1 LAAIGV
7 SFKWS
12 CRLITGK
19 KLAKERK
26 SVLKKQTRQHTCD
39 VTPLNNYQGLD
50 LIATAVMVVDE
61 KPRLIHANASA
72 ENLFAFSRKNAI
84 GTPLA
89 RVIHD
94 NKQDGGVFA
103 MLGQVLMSESG
114 FSESSLTIVTAAG
127 QTLHCSCV
135 ATPIEADRVVLEFQ
149 PLDQHLKI
157 AREEKLLEQQKLNR
171 ELIRNLAH
179 EIKNPLGGIRGA
191 AQLLERELPDDTFSE
206 YTQVIVKEA
215 DRLRSLMD
223 RLLTPNRLPKI
234 EPVNIHEV
242 LEHVRSLVLAEF
254 PKSLQINRDYDTSMP
269 DLLAD
274 REQLIQAMLNIA
286 RNAAQ
291 ATGGFGKIR
300 FQTRI
305 ARQVTIVRER
315 FRLAIEIRICDT
327 GPGVPEHLR
336 NTIFYPLV
344 TGHQGGTG
352 VGLSLAQNF
361 VNQHAGVIEFE
372 STPGDTQF
380 IVTIPVRSK
389 DQLSEVRA
397 VA

>member
-1 LAAIGV
+1 
-7 SFKWS
+7 
-12 CRLITGK
+12 
-19 KLAKERK
+19 
-26 SVLKKQTRQHTCD
+26 LKQQTRPQTRD
-39 VTPLNNYQGLD
+39 ISPLNNYQGLD

-61 KPRLIHANASA
+61 KLLLIHANSSA

-84 GTPLA
+84 GSPLA
-89 RVIHD
+89 RVVHD
-94 NKQDGGVFA
+94 NRQDGGVFA

-215 DRLRSLMD
+215 DRLQSLMD
-223 RLLTPNRLPKI
+223 RLLTPHRLPKI

-242 LEHVRSLVLAEF
+242 LEYVRSLVLAEF
-254 PKSLQINRDYDTSMP
+254 PETLQIDRDYDTSMP

-291 ATGGFGKIR
+291 ATGGLGRIR

-315 FRLAIEIRICDT
+315 FRLAIEIRICDA
-327 GPGVPEHLR
+327 GPGVPENLR
-336 NTIFYPLV
+336 DTVFYPLV
-344 TGHQGGTG
+344 TGREGGTG

-372 STPGDTQF
+372 SAPGDTQF

-389 DQLSEVRA
+389 EQLQAVRLNP
-397 VA
+397 